1 MKRVASVVL
10 LSAIGAVIGLLA
22 SLPLARFVPICG
34 EDCSGQRLAQTA
46 SWSLGTAAL
55 FLLAGIFWFRS
66 PASHWTNW
74 LVRLVVLV
82 LLVGGASAASY
93 VHKLQVEN
101 EYLHSIREIQ
111 RSSDFPTLVILKKEV
126 SVLASSEAD
135 GSPTLFRAA
144 RWERCAIGRQESL
157 PPRRIEI
164 QCRAGTGWL
173 SAEDAKNLI
182 AVAPRDNHP

>member
-1 MKRVASVVL
+1 MQ
-10 LSAIGAVIGLLA
+10 I
-22 SLPLARFVPICG
+22 
-34 EDCSGQRLAQTA
+34 A
-46 SWSLGTAAL
+46 SWSLGAAVL

-74 LVRLVVLV
+74 LLRLVVPA
-82 LLVGGASAASY
+82 LLVGGASATSY

-101 EYLHSIREIQ
+101 EYLHSIREVQ

-126 SVLASSEAD
+126 SVLASSETD
-135 GSPTLFRAA
+135 DLPMLFRAQ

-164 QCRAGTGWL
+164 QCRAGMGWL
-173 SAEDAKNLI
+173 SAEDARSLI
-182 AVAPRDNHP
+182 PIKPGDNHP

>member
-1 MKRVASVVL
+1 MASVVL
-10 LSAIGAVIGLLA
+10 LSTIGAVIGFLA
-22 SLPLARFVPICG
+22 ALPLARFIPICG

-46 SWSLGTAAL
+46 SWSIGAAVL
-55 FLLAGIFWFRS
+55 FLLASIFWFRS

-74 LVRLVVLV
+74 LLRFFVLA
-82 LLVGGASAASY
+82 LLVGGASATSY
-93 VHKLQVEN
+93 VRKLQVEN
-101 EYLHSIREIQ
+101 EYLHSIREVQ

-135 GSPTLFRAA
+135 DLPTLFRAP

-164 QCRAGTGWL
+164 QCRAGMGWL
-173 SAEDAKNLI
+173 SAEDARNLI
-182 AVAPRDNHP
+182 TIMQGDNHP